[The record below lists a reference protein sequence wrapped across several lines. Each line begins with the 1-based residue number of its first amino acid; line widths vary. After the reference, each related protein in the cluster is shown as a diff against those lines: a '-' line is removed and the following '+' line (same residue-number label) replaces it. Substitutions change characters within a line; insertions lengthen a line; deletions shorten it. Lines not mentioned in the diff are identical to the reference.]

1 MPRMITAQ
9 QAHAINGILASPQ
22 SRARGYSRVSNRCY
36 DAAPITKA
44 RFNRASD
51 LVPKPMR
58 AEDVQGVLKSTG
70 FMPISETKF
79 VRRGT

>member
-1 MPRMITAQ
+1 MPAMLKPGQVYKLKMALENQRRT
-9 QAHAINGILASPQ
+9 GSDCL
-22 SRARGYSRVSNRCY
+22 RVSNRCFSLEG
-36 DAAPITKA
+36 ATKKT
-44 RFNRASD
+44 FNRASD

-58 AEDVQGVLKSTG
+58 AEDVQGVLKATG